1 MSLNVYDETII
12 NKIKAYSLVDDSYW
26 SFKGRSSRQH
36 CHALIQYPAMMVPQ
50 MQGELIDVIR
60 SEDENIQTVFDPFVG
75 SGTTLGESM
84 MRGLDFVGHDI
95 NPLAILACEVK
106 SGPLYIAKLQEKVA
120 NLIFTIETKK
130 AESVAISFTGIDK
143 WFLPSVQIELSTIYL
158 AIKAEP
164 SRWARKVFWLALSN
178 TVRSTCNS
186 RSSTYK
192 LHIKSEEQIEKIGS
206 PEEIFRRNV
215 LKNVEN
221 IQAQKELLAK
231 NGYLV
236 RSKGVSKVSIKNVDA
251 KARKCSQA
259 KYDLLISSP
268 PYGDNATTVTYG
280 QFSYLS
286 LQWIDM
292 SDINESIRPQLIN
305 QQNTIDSSSLGG
317 SLKESIE
324 KHKLLKEKSYS
335 LNQCVE
341 SIHQVNPNNT
351 KKLISFIYDLF
362 LAIENAVDE
371 LRNNAYMIWTLGN
384 RRISNIEVPLDKIM
398 REILESFGC
407 KFVYQLEREIPA
419 KRMPSRNKVATT
431 MGKETVLIMRR

>member
-1 MSLNVYDETII
+1 MPLTVHDKTII
-12 NKIKAYSLVDDSYW
+12 NKIKAYSLADDSYW

-50 MQGELIDVIR
+50 MQGELIDAIC
-60 SEDENIQTVFDPFVG
+60 SEDNDIKTVFDPFVG
-75 SGTTLGESM
+75 SGTTLGEAM

-106 SGPLYIAKLQEKVA
+106 SGPLYIKKLQEKVA
-120 NLIFTIETKK
+120 NLLFTIETSK
-130 AESVAISFTGIDK
+130 ADVVAVNFTGIDK
-143 WFLPSVQIELSTIYL
+143 WFLPNVQIELSTIYL

-164 SRWARKVFWLALSN
+164 SKWARKIFWLALSN

-206 PEEIFRRNV
+206 PEEIFKRNV
-215 LKNVEN
+215 LKSVEN
-221 IQAQKELLAK
+221 IKAQKQLLAD
-231 NGYLV
+231 NGHLV

-251 KARKCSQA
+251 KARTRSKT

-280 QFSYLS
+280 QFSYLP

-292 SDINESIRPQLIN
+292 NDINESTQPQLLS

-317 SLKESIE
+317 SLKESAE
-324 KHKLLKEKSYS
+324 KHEALKDMSPS
-335 LNQCVE
+335 LNQCIE
-341 SIHQVNPNNT
+341 TIHLVNPDNT
-351 KKLISFIYDLF
+351 KKLISFVYDLS
-362 LAIENAVDE
+362 LALENAVDE
-371 LRNNAYMIWTLGN
+371 LRDNAYMIWTLGN

-398 REILESFGC
+398 REVLESFGC
-407 KFVYQLEREIPA
+407 KFVYQLERDIPA